1 MVFTPFCTPGCV
13 AAGYIQITA
22 GPSDVVTLRGLTVGN
37 ALSNIPSSYGV
48 YISNASQVNLEKCVI
63 RNQGLTGIF
72 LTPNAGGGTL
82 ASSINLKIEDT
93 IVTSSGAGA
102 DITSV
107 PSLPVNVTI
116 SRSSFQNNAGG
127 CIKVDGTSGGP
138 IKVAVTDSS
147 ISLNGSNGLNA
158 ISGPSGNVRV
168 NLIRNVIASNGL
180 AGVQSNQSNGGNA
193 SVTVSQ
199 SMLSSNGSAWS
210 IVGGATLLSYQNN
223 EVTGT
228 IGTPTSPASIQ

>member
-1 MVFTPFCTPGCV
+1 MDAGDFGSVIIDKSITIANDISGTATMVFTPFCTPGCV

-127 CIKVDGTSGGP
+127 GIKVDGTSGGP
-138 IKVAVTDSS
+138 IKVAVTDRSAS
-147 ISLNGSNGLNA
+147 TALMGST
-158 ISGPSGNVRV
+158 R
-168 NLIRNVIASNGL
+168 
-180 AGVQSNQSNGGNA
+180 
-193 SVTVSQ
+193 
-199 SMLSSNGSAWS
+199 SA
-210 IVGGATLLSYQNN
+210 VHRAMY
-223 EVTGT
+223 V
-228 IGTPTSPASIQ
+228 

>member
-1 MVFTPFCTPGCV
+1 M
-13 AAGYIQITA
+13 
-22 GPSDVVTLRGLTVGN
+22 
-37 ALSNIPSSYGV
+37 
-48 YISNASQVNLEKCVI
+48 
-63 RNQGLTGIF
+63 
-72 LTPNAGGGTL
+72 
-82 ASSINLKIEDT
+82 
-93 IVTSSGAGA
+93 
-102 DITSV
+102 
-107 PSLPVNVTI
+107 
-116 SRSSFQNNAGG
+116 
-127 CIKVDGTSGGP
+127 
-138 IKVAVTDSS
+138 
-147 ISLNGSNGLNA
+147 
-158 ISGPSGNVRV
+158 

>member
-1 MVFTPFCTPGCV
+1 MFSSAAPRSLRDAYRSPASFTHALSQTLAGGQISVLDAGDFGSVIIDKSITIANDISGTATMVFTPFCTPGCV

-127 CIKVDGTSGGP
+127 GIKVDGTSGGP
-138 IKVAVTDSS
+138 IKVAVTDRSAS
-147 ISLNGSNGLNA
+147 TALMGST
-158 ISGPSGNVRV
+158 R
-168 NLIRNVIASNGL
+168 
-180 AGVQSNQSNGGNA
+180 
-193 SVTVSQ
+193 
-199 SMLSSNGSAWS
+199 SA
-210 IVGGATLLSYQNN
+210 VHRAMY
-223 EVTGT
+223 V
-228 IGTPTSPASIQ
+228 